1 MGCGV
6 AFWAF
11 ILPVNQKRQGK
22 TRPRDFFCGMEK
34 GKLDSFIPFC
44 LKGEFEVEYL
54 ENINPRVN
62 N

>member
-1 MGCGV
+1 MGGFM

-22 TRPRDFFCGMEK
+22 TKPRDFFSRMEK
-34 GKLDSFIPFC
+34 GKLDAFITFC
-44 LKGEFEVEYL
+44 LRGEYKVEYL
-54 ENINPRVN
+54 EKINPRVN